1 MLSTLGFVYVDM
13 IQSANE
19 SDDVI
24 TMIPYNI
31 IGLLQNNPRKNWKPR
46 WLKTASSVSYAFC
59 NCSDTP
65 KNIP

>member
-46 WLKTASSVSYAFC
+46 WLKTASSVSYAFS

-65 KNIP
+65 KNLP